1 MASPFAKYQSEQV
14 QQLAP
19 GFVEAYGNAGR
30 SIGQGIAGAASA
42 IAQGM
47 EKADQVKREEA
58 KQQAIIGSYLK
69 RDPRVQGVNAFLA
82 NGDLKKDDQ
91 GNVYLPEENKD
102 RFDPVKTADA
112 IALFNKTGGDGSRL
126 TGDALTRFAV
136 EFEADK
142 KYEADQAAKEGAAL
156 ERRKLLA
163 DISKTEAEAAEKYAR
178 AGISGVLGAFGS
190 GQDMSTYQP
199 PATGMPS
206 PIGISAIPAAP
217 AVSSFLA
224 PAVPQFGGTTLGV
237 SNAPSGFTPER
248 YQAGVPL
255 ATTLKTASTA
265 PAVATTPNPV
275 SPAPAPDA
283 VKAPMR
289 VVTDSAGASKA
300 YITEIPKLQSA
311 RTQLDNE
318 WQKEAAMFS
327 ANYQITMSRLT
338 AMGATSE
345 DIKAAEATAKTQYQM
360 KVDRYNANVASIESR
375 LSAFQKTAD
384 ETRAAEKA
392 AQSKAGEK
400 REDVKFETEYGAA
413 GQPVTPGKFKT
424 FNEKVEAKINNA
436 GIIPGRTGGTK
447 AVEMQAAAQD
457 RHTQI
462 MEKFPTWYDVGLTT
476 EGGNQYQWKMLD
488 YPTAAGISPT
498 VRGNVQTVV
507 EGYAEGRVFLTKLLE
522 VVQSTDENA
531 IKNYLDRFLV
541 TTSKDDTFA
550 EGEALG
556 QFGVAAF
563 RRAIVSG
570 GNFSDADREYVQKLI
585 TQINSPNVFRDKD
598 KMMAQTKKLA
608 EFIDSKFRSTLAANG
623 VRVDMKTSE
632 AFLKREDIDGSNAAG
647 LDNLK
652 KAKAYYKAYN
662 IDDTKAK
669 KPSRGSET
677 LDAAY
682 IDKEIEAA
690 RAGKNL
696 RYVKILEDMKKQ
708 HIESKEKAV
717 KKAKEEAARARG
729 A

>member
-1 MASPFAKYQSEQV
+1 
-14 QQLAP
+14 
-19 GFVEAYGNAGR
+19 VEAYGNAGR
-30 SIGQGIAGAASA
+30 SIGQGIAGAASS

-112 IALFNKTGGDGSRL
+112 IAFFNKTGGDGSKL

-199 PATGMPS
+199 PATGMS
-206 PIGISAIPAAP
+206 PLGISATPSAP
-217 AVSSFLA
+217 SVSSFLA
-224 PAVPQFGGTTLGV
+224 PAVAQSGGTTLGT
-237 SNAPSGFTPER
+237 SKTPAGFTPER

-265 PAVATTPNPV
+265 PAVATTPKPV
-275 SPAPAPDA
+275 SPAPAPAA
-283 VKAPMR
+283 VKAPMP
-289 VVTDSAGASKA
+289 VTTDAAAASKA

-327 ANYQITMSRLT
+327 ANYQITMGRLT

-360 KVDRYNANVASIESR
+360 KVDRYNANVASVESR

-392 AQSKAGEK
+392 AQSRATAS
-400 REDVKFETEYGAA
+400 TEELKTNVEFGAPGTPA
-413 GQPVTPGKFKT
+413 TPGKFKT

-476 EGGNQYQWKMLD
+476 EGGNQYQFKMLD
-488 YPTAAGISPT
+488 YPTAAGISPS

-522 VVQSTDENA
+522 VVQSTDEDA
-531 IKNYLDRFLV
+531 IKNYLDRFIL
-541 TTSKDDTFA
+541 TTTKDDTFM

-585 TQINSPNVFRDKD
+585 TQINSPNVFRNKD

-632 AFLKREDIDGSNAAG
+632 AFLKREDIDGSNSAG
-647 LDNLK
+647 LDNLE
-652 KAKAYYKAYN
+652 KAKAYYRAYN
-662 IDDTKAK
+662 IDDTKAT

-682 IDKEIEAA
+682 IDTEIETA
-690 RAGKNL
+690 RKGGNT
-696 RYVKILEDMKKQ
+696 RYVKILENMKKQ

>member
-14 QQLAP
+14 QQIAP
-19 GFVEAYGNAGR
+19 GFVEAYGRAGAA
-30 SIGQGIAGAASA
+30 IGQGIANIGQGIGQA
-42 IAQGM
+42 I
-47 EKADQVKREEA
+47 EKSDAKAKEEA

-112 IALFNKTGGDGSRL
+112 IAFFNKTGGDGSRL
-126 TGDALTRFAV
+126 TGDALTRFSV

-199 PATGMPS
+199 PATGMS
-206 PIGISAIPAAP
+206 PLGISATPSAP
-217 AVSSFLA
+217 SVSSFLA
-224 PAVPQFGGTTLGV
+224 PAVPQVGGATLGT
-237 SNAPSGFTPER
+237 SNAPAGFTPER

-265 PAVATTPNPV
+265 PAVATTPKPV
-275 SPAPAPDA
+275 SPAPAPAA
-283 VKAPMR
+283 VKAPMP
-289 VVTDSAGASKA
+289 VTTDAADASKA

-327 ANYQITMSRLT
+327 ANYQITMGRLT

-360 KVDRYNANVASIESR
+360 KVDRYNANVASVESR

-392 AQSKAGEK
+392 AQSRATSS
-400 REDVKFETEYGAA
+400 TEELKTNVEFGTP

-462 MEKFPTWYDVGLTT
+462 MEKFPTFYEVGLTT
-476 EGGNQYQWKMLD
+476 EGGNQYQFRMLD
-488 YPTAAGISPT
+488 YPTAAGISPS
-498 VRGNVQTVV
+498 VRGNVQAVV

-522 VVQSTDENA
+522 VVQSTDEDA
-531 IKNYLDRFLV
+531 IKNYLDRFIL
-541 TTSKDDTFA
+541 TTTKDDTFM

-585 TQINSPNVFRDKD
+585 TQINSPNVFRNKD

-632 AFLKREDIDGSNAAG
+632 AFLKREDIDGSNSAG
-647 LDNLK
+647 LDNLE
-652 KAKAYYKAYN
+652 KAKAYYRAYN
-662 IDDTKAK
+662 IDDTKAT

-682 IDKEIEAA
+682 IDTEIEAA
-690 RAGKNL
+690 RKGGNT
-696 RYVKILEDMKKQ
+696 RYVKILENMKKE